1 MGCIGQ
7 AADSF
12 APFGGSR
19 RSVVF
24 VCRAPCRCR
33 APCLPLSLF
42 QGNPFTISPQYLPQ
56 AQDSYQNAHF
66 CSFSSPFF
74 FCLRVTVDATTLAQ
88 IRSLGIDHFNALRE
102 EHHHAPVHTIQDSV
116 TTGHLLATNSIC
128 KIWLLGATTMTG

>member
-74 FCLRVTVDATTLAQ
+74 SACALLSTPQLLLKFGALELITSTHFGRSTTTHLSTQYKTPLR
-88 IRSLGIDHFNALRE
+88 
-102 EHHHAPVHTIQDSV
+102 
-116 TTGHLLATNSIC
+116 LATYS
-128 KIWLLGATTMTG
+128 LQTAFARSGS